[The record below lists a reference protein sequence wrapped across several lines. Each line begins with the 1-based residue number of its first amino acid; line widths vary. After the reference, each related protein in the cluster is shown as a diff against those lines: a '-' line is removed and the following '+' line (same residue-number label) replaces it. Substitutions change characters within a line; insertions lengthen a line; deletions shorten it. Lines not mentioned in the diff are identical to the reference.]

1 MMRCSAADFWKG
13 DYFAALEPLCLT
25 CIIAAVLCYLL
36 ISIKVRFTSKSSS
49 LKEKEEIHSILK
61 SLMVLMSLL
70 IFGWIFTMSVRSLLN
85 ALCTQAIQSR
95 YISANVTDLVLTFIG
110 IANTFVLYVCRLAL
124 FYIFLQFIC
133 NNKLL

>member
-25 CIIAAVLCYLL
+25 CVVAAVLCYLI
-36 ISIKVRFTSKSSS
+36 ISVKVRFMSKSSS
-49 LKEKEEIHSILK
+49 LKEKEEIHGILK
-61 SLMVLMSLL
+61 SLLVLMLLL
-70 IFGWIFTMSVRSLLN
+70 IFGWIFNMSMRSLLSAYYPN
-85 ALCTQAIQSR
+85 PSPDG
-95 YISANVTDLVLTFIG
+95 YILKHYTDLVLTFIG